1 MASRMNKGGGGAPSE
16 GINEG
21 KNNKNGGGYQAK
33 KMFNNFLESFDMSSA
48 FATSSGKGAS
58 SMYPNRA

>member
-1 MASRMNKGGGGAPSE
+1 MASRMNKGGGIGPSE

-21 KNNKNGGGYQAK
+21 RNNKNPGGYQAK

-48 FATSSGKGAS
+48 FANSNGKGAS

>member
-1 MASRMNKGGGGAPSE
+1 MASRMNKGGGPPE
-16 GINEG
+16 VNNEG
-21 KNNKNGGGYQAK
+21 KTIKIAGGYQAK

-48 FATSSGKGAS
+48 FAHSSGKGAS